1 LIFAKAEN
9 DRDLPCRRANSASG
23 TGDHADGGGRDL
35 ADLTRQH
42 TCLFQGGV
50 SIPPAQKI
58 GFAAVHQRGNPR
70 REPLT
75 VLAFNINP
83 EGVPAVVPEA
93 PTKP

>member
-1 LIFAKAEN
+1 
-9 DRDLPCRRANSASG
+9 
-23 TGDHADGGGRDL
+23 
-35 ADLTRQH
+35 
-42 TCLFQGGV
+42 V